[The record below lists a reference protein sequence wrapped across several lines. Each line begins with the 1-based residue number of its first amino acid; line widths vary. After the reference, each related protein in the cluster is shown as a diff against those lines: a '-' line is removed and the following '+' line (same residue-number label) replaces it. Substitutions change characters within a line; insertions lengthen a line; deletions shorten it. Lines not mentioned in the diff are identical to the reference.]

1 MAKLTRARGGA
12 YVAIALLFGF
22 AASASAETSL
32 IVCTRDG
39 ANDPPFKILI
49 DFTNRTAQW
58 TNGYGV
64 TDGSSPAEITDGMIT
79 FRSPAQGDTWQE
91 YSIDRVTGV
100 EMDHPCGKREGRC
113 AHGWFYGHC
122 QKATQQ
128 F

>member
-1 MAKLTRARGGA
+1 MNKLTRARGSA
-12 YVAIALLFGF
+12 CVAIALLFGF

-32 IVCTRDG
+32 IACTHDG

-49 DFTNRTAQW
+49 DFTKSTVQW
-58 TNGYGV
+58 TSGYGA
-64 TDGSSPAEITDGMIT
+64 TNGSSPAEITDGMIT

-91 YSIDRVTGV
+91 YRIDRETGA
-100 EMDHPCGKREGRC
+100 EMDHPCGGRSGC
-113 AHGWFYGHC
+113 AHDWYHGHC